1 MLDVYKNTASKTLM
15 RMKKSELME
24 FADQHNISVG
34 LFMTKK
40 EITELIF
47 LQMNVKAEQ
56 YPVITPEEEI
66 R

>member
-40 EITELIF
+40 EITELIL

-56 YPVITPEEEI
+56 YPVIEI
-66 R
+66 D

>member
-40 EITELIF
+40 EITELIL

>member
-24 FADQHNISVG
+24 FADQHNILVG

-40 EITELIF
+40 EITELIL

-56 YPVITPEEEI
+56 YPVIEI
-66 R
+66 D